1 MGYMGGVYM
10 GGVNDDERH
19 MYETL
24 VNHFALRLHEERSK
38 TADLTR
44 QLDCMRER
52 ISILETGAYGAPL
65 L

>member
-1 MGYMGGVYM
+1 MGYMYM
-10 GGVNDDERH
+10 GGVNDDDRH

-24 VNHFALRLHEERSK
+24 VNHFALRLQEERAR

-52 ISILETGAYGAPL
+52 ISILETRAYGAPSA
-65 L
+65 